1 MHFIE
6 KISILTQVIN
16 IFSKFLVPNNYLLMK
31 TITTNDLSCSV
42 FGHNLERLSKDSQE
56 LTCKSCKSKVTMD
69 DSDIFEALPLK
80 NENIKTALRQLF
92 LLQNRYSRR
101 KLSA

>member
-1 MHFIE
+1 
-6 KISILTQVIN
+6 
-16 IFSKFLVPNNYLLMK
+16 MK

-42 FGHNLERLSKDSQE
+42 FGHNLERLSKDSHE
-56 LTCKSCKSKVTMD
+56 LTCKSCKSKITMD

>member
-1 MHFIE
+1 
-6 KISILTQVIN
+6 
-16 IFSKFLVPNNYLLMK
+16 MK
-31 TITTNDLSCSV
+31 TTTTNDLSCSV
-42 FGHNLERLSKDSQE
+42 FGHNLERLSKDSNE
-56 LTCKSCKSKVTMD
+56 LKCKTCNSNIVMD
-69 DSDIFEALPLK
+69 NSDKFETLPLK

>member
-1 MHFIE
+1 
-6 KISILTQVIN
+6 
-16 IFSKFLVPNNYLLMK
+16 MK